1 MSVSKKPAAGEAL
14 KQLTYLAAALKAT
27 VHSDGEDS
35 QEWGVRIEASQVA
48 QVFIVDPTL
57 RQQLEA
63 QVRNDETQAQF
74 SISNNKGEHVKTI
87 VSGAFDKVVN
97 GDRRVK
103 VLVK

>member
-1 MSVSKKPAAGEAL
+1 MSGDPRNWMWSEAPWQPTVA
-14 KQLTYLAAALKAT
+14 KIAKA
-27 VHSDGEDS
+27 V
-35 QEWGVRIEASQVA
+35 
-48 QVFIVDPTL
+48 
-57 RQQLEA
+57 EA